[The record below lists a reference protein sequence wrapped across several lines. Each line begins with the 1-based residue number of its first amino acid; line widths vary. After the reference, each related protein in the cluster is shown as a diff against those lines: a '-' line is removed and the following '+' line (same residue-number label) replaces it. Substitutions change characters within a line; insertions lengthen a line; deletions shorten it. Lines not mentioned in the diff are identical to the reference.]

1 MISEEDQPLI
11 IYAESLDFT
20 VNEVIIK
27 SIMFDNITL
36 EELVNTLNENEIFNQ
51 IFKAE
56 LTNDGSEFKDDFISD
71 ILADETKDGGQ
82 IYKR

>member
-1 MISEEDQPLI
+1 MYLFIRYNQLMKKGQTLKPLGNLKTMISEEDQPLI

-51 IFKAE
+51 IFKSR
-56 LTNDGSEFKDDFISD
+56 T
-71 ILADETKDGGQ
+71 
-82 IYKR
+82 Y

>member
-1 MISEEDQPLI
+1 MISEEDQPLL

-20 VNEVIIK
+20 VNEIIIK

-51 IFKAE
+51 IF
-56 LTNDGSEFKDDFISD
+56 
-71 ILADETKDGGQ
+71 
-82 IYKR
+82 